1 VRSHRALAFLIVP
14 LALVATAPAAWAYF
28 SSQGAGQGTVAVGSL
43 PAPTGVTA
51 TPTGGTV
58 DVAWTGITPPGGAG
72 LGYYVTRTP
81 VPAAT
86 TVDVCGSPGAL
97 LAGTVTACTDALA
110 PVGTYS
116 YRVVATY
123 ATWTSTSAAD
133 AVVSVGRATTT
144 TTLDLS
150 APTTTFDGEQ
160 GLTVTVSVS
169 PQVAA
174 VPTGTVTV
182 ATGATTLC
190 TITLP
195 DTSCSPGPTTLD
207 PSGTAYPVTAT
218 YTGDGEFSGSVSGA
232 ADLTVYD
239 APVIT
244 TTSLAAARAG
254 ETGYSQTLA
263 ATGGYGALT
272 WSTSTGVLPSGLTL
286 NPDTGLLSGTLSSGD
301 ITTTMSFA
309 ATDANGGYGSR
320 TYTITV
326 TDPYVRQSTTR
337 PAGTNA
343 TFNINLVGGV
353 TAGDAL
359 VMTLAQG
366 CATTT
371 GTPVDSHVT
380 GVAGDAI
387 TWTRAVATGCGPDG
401 DAEVWYGLATT
412 AAAPGAKVTV
422 TLSAAADVPYASV
435 TEYTGVTGWDSTSGA
450 TSGAGGSG
458 SSVGSAASTPTS
470 AGELVVGG
478 AYVTR
483 ATLSSLAGLVGPFV
497 PLNTISPYLGLGIY
511 AVDATTAP
519 LTLTYTQTV
528 GGVPTAGPW
537 SAVITAFTLAP

>member
-1 VRSHRALAFLIVP
+1 MRSHRALAFLIVP

-28 SSQGAGQGTVAVGSL
+28 SSQGSGQGTVAVGSL

-51 TPTGGTV
+51 IPAGGTV

-81 VPAAT
+81 VPAAA
-86 TVDVCGSPGAL
+86 TVDVCGSPGAP
-97 LAGTVTACTDALA
+97 LARTITACTDTLA
-110 PVGTYS
+110 PAGTYS

-123 ATWTSTSAAD
+123 TTWTSTSAAN

-144 TTLDLS
+144 TALELS

-160 GLTVTVSVS
+160 GLTVTVSVN

-174 VPTGTVTV
+174 DPTGTVIV

-195 DTSCSPGPTTLD
+195 DTSCSPGPTTLS

-218 YTGDGEFSGSVSGA
+218 YAGDGEFSGSASGA
-232 ADLTVYD
+232 TDLTVYD

-244 TTSLAAARAG
+244 NTSLAAARAG
-254 ETGYSQTLA
+254 ETGYSQTLV
-263 ATGGYGALT
+263 ATGGFGALT
-272 WSTSTGVLPSGLTL
+272 WSTSTGVLPFGLQL
-286 NPDTGLLSGTLSSGD
+286 DNNTGVLSGTFAPGD
-301 ITTTMSFA
+301 TTRTMSIT
-309 ATDANGGYGSR
+309 ATDANGGTGTQSF
-320 TYTITV
+320 TITV
-326 TDPYVRQSTTR
+326 TNPYVRQSTSR

-343 TFNINLVGGV
+343 TFNVNLVNGV

-371 GTPVDSHVT
+371 GTAVDSHVT
-380 GVAGDAI
+380 GVSGDSI

-412 AAAPGAKVTV
+412 TAAPGARVAI
-422 TLSAAADVPYASV
+422 TLNAAADVPYASV

-458 SSVGSAASTPTS
+458 ASVGSAASTPAST
-470 AGELVVGG
+470 GELVVGG

-483 ATLSSLAGLVGPFV
+483 ATPSSLAGLVGPFV
-497 PLNTISPYLGLGIY
+497 PLNTISPNLGLGIY